1 MISTSSTTIRRR
13 RTTAA
18 PHCPSADSTT
28 TRITF
33 SIQNRVRY
41 ADYTDTGNMLNA
53 NEKLVRR
60 LIVDSMRIG
69 PFSRHV
75 GSSVLTRGEGEAQE
89 LQLDVPKGGNDLLR
103 LAESALND
111 VGRRVRGLDHMCCAE
126 HEQCAQERSRA
137 HEPPPTGW
145 IGTAKL

>member
-1 MISTSSTTIRRR
+1 VEVFRGDLDVVYNH
-13 RTTAA
+13 TAEA
-18 PHCPSADSTT
+18 NHGGPTLSFRDSTT

-33 SIQNRVRY
+33 SIQNRGKIRVRY
-41 ADYTDTGNMLNA
+41 ADYTSTGNTLNA

-60 LIVDSMRIG
+60 LIVDRMRIG

-89 LQLDVPKGGNDLLR
+89 LQLDEPKVGSDLLR

-111 VGRRVRGLDHMCCAE
+111 VGRGVRGLDNICGAE
-126 HEQCAQERSRA
+126 HEQC
-137 HEPPPTGW
+137 G
-145 IGTAKL
+145 